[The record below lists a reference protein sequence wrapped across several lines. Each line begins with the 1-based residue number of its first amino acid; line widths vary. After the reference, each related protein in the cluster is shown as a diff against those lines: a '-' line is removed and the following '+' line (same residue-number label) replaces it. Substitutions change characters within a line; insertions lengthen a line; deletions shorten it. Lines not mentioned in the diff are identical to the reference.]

1 MISHK
6 KGAGTTPQIGP
17 LQPYDGSCPY
27 AQARLR
33 LAAAGIARVSDK
45 IYAIIKSVIITGNG
59 LSVA

>member
-6 KGAGTTPQIGP
+6 KRAQMQP
-17 LQPYDGSCPY
+17 LLSAFRALSGSCPY

-45 IYAIIKSVIITGNG
+45 IYTTLINIVFLQQVGS
-59 LSVA
+59 LQ